1 MKNDKAVSRRKFL
14 KIAGSIMGGG
24 VLLCGGGAY
33 LGLKTPRSV
42 DFPRSECGS
51 AESGRVLVAYASQC
65 GATGEVAARIA
76 DKLCVAGLSVDLTRA
91 RDVRSVDLY
100 SHIVLGSAVYM
111 GKVLKESVDFAE
123 NFLAAATDKRIAL
136 FNVCLSMKE
145 NTSENVQTALG
156 YLDVFREFFTPSLV
170 GTFAG
175 RIDLD
180 TLPFLY
186 RQFAQ
191 ADSEGILA
199 EGDYRDWAQIDA
211 WAAQIAAW

>member
-1 MKNDKAVSRRKFL
+1 MKDDRVVSRRKFL

-33 LGLKTPRSV
+33 FGLQTPNLV
-42 DFPRSECGS
+42 DFPKSECGS
-51 AESGRVLVAYASQC
+51 AESRRVLVVYASKC
-65 GATGEVAARIA
+65 GATGEVAARMA
-76 DKLCVAGLSVDLTRA
+76 DNLCAQGLSVDLARA
-91 RDVRSVDLY
+91 RDIRSVDQY

-111 GKVLKESVDFAE
+111 GKVLNESLDFAE
-123 NFLAAATDKRIAL
+123 KFLTAASDKQIAV
-136 FNVCLSMKE
+136 FDVCLTMKE
-145 NTSENVQTALG
+145 NTPENVQTALG
-156 YLDVFREFFTPSLV
+156 YLDGFREFFTPALV

-175 RIDLD
+175 RIDLG

-199 EGDYRDWAQIDA
+199 EGDYRDWSAIDA
-211 WAAQIAAW
+211 WASSIY

>member
-1 MKNDKAVSRRKFL
+1 MKDDRAVSRRKFL

-33 LGLKTPRSV
+33 FGLQTPRTV
-42 DFPRSECGS
+42 VFPRSNCGS

-76 DKLCVAGLSVDLTRA
+76 DKLCETGQSVDLTRA
-91 RDVRSVDLY
+91 SDVRSVDQY
-100 SHIVLGSAVYM
+100 THVVLGSAVYM
-111 GKVLKESVDFAE
+111 GNVLNESVDFARK
-123 NFLAAATDKRIAL
+123 FLSAQSDKRIAV
-136 FNVCLSMKE
+136 FDVCLAMKE
-145 NTSENVQTALG
+145 NTPENIQTALG
-156 YLDVFREFFTPSLV
+156 YLDIFNEFFTPSLV

-199 EGDYRDWAQIDA
+199 EGDFRDWALIDG
-211 WAAQIAAW
+211 WAAQVTA

>member
-1 MKNDKAVSRRKFL
+1 MKDTRAVSRRKFL

-33 LGLKTPRSV
+33 LGLQSPRSV
-42 DFPRSECGS
+42 EFPESECSS
-51 AESGRVLVAYASQC
+51 ADSSRVLVAYASKC

-76 DKLCVAGLSVDLTRA
+76 DKLCEAGLSVDLARA
-91 RDVRSVDLY
+91 RDVRSVGQY
-100 SHIVLGSAVYM
+100 SHVVLGSAVYM
-111 GKVLKESVDFAE
+111 GEVLNESVDFAE
-123 NFLAAATDKRIAL
+123 KFLAVSSEKRIAV
-136 FNVCLSMKE
+136 FDVCLAMKE
-145 NTSENVQTALG
+145 NTPENVQTALG
-156 YLDVFREFFTPSLV
+156 YLEVFREFFTPSLV

-191 ADSEGILA
+191 ADTEGILA
-199 EGDYRDWAQIDA
+199 EGDYRDWDLIDG
-211 WAAQIAAW
+211 WAAQITG